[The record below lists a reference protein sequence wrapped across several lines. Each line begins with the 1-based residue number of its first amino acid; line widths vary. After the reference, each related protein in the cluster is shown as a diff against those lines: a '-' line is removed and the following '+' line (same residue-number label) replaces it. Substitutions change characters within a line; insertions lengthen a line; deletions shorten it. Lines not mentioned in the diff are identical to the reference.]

1 MAQQPMVQWA
11 VVLHDGSWKIYD
23 SAVAHL
29 LEQGLANHN
38 QNIASGFAA
47 LSGTFNL
54 PSGNYQVDFSTMEQI
69 NTRTGVR
76 RQVGRA
82 LVDPQ
87 AAAAAEQAAAAAQAV
102 EQHAIAAWAACA
114 FAWPFW
120 PERDSPDGGAGRRP
134 PRPGGPP
141 APRLQHSEERAPPW
155 PPPPPPAA
163 APVEVSYAEALDSGR
178 PPSPSPFGQMDMEL
192 AYWERT
198 LPQCIAAD
206 GRPRNFSIVR
216 VPPNS
221 EEWQHVR
228 ARYDAGESPNAPVRQ
243 IFRLQSLAL
252 LRRFRMRREELR
264 RSLVD
269 DGLDPEALL
278 QTAFMWHGTSTYQGL
293 DGVTQGG
300 FDRVWAVGGVN
311 AYGFGS
317 YFARHAKMSGGYAA
331 NCVDAADAAHG
342 TVRVLLLCAVLI
354 EEVVKGESQKFPPPR
369 KPHSRTGARYTVTA
383 NTNDAASAGIFVTYS
398 DGQALPLYVCT
409 Y

>member
-1 MAQQPMVQWA
+1 MGRRPRRRQ
-11 VVLHDGSWKIYD
+11 LEIYD
-23 SAVAHL
+23 SAVANL
-29 LEQGLANHN
+29 LEQGFANHN
-38 QNIASGFAA
+38 QHVASGYAA
-47 LSGTFNL
+47 LWAPGL
-54 PSGNYQVDFSTMEQI
+54 PSGNYQVDYPTMEQI

-87 AAAAAEQAAAAAQAV
+87 AVFAAEQAAAAAGCGAAGDRRV
-102 EQHAIAAWAACA
+102 GRVRLRVAILARA
-114 FAWPFW
+114 
-120 PERDSPDGGAGRRP
+120 RHPDGGAARRP

-141 APRLQHSEERAPPW
+141 APAPALGGARA
-155 PPPPPPAA
+155 AGAAAGTA

-264 RSLVD
+264 RSLID

-300 FDRVWAVGGVN
+300 FDRVWAVGGMN

-317 YFARHAKMSGGYAA
+317 YFARHAKMSGSYAA
-331 NCVDAADAAHG
+331 SCVDAADAAHG

-354 EEVVKGESQKFPPPR
+354 EEVVKGESQKFPPPM